1 MREWW
6 NTVGRP
12 TIGSRPMTPAERQR
26 RSRALRRLQELK
38 EAAITDTGADE
49 PAGKPQASRPESASL
64 TRSTPVTA
72 PAPPRR

>member
-26 RSRALRRLQELK
+26 RSRSLRALRRLREL
-38 EAAITDTGADE
+38 EV
-49 PAGKPQASRPESASL
+49 AGKVADHPEPQEGSVPR
-64 TRSTPVTA
+64 TPAPAAA